1 MSFSI
6 PFDRLRRSADG
17 DTSFERSDSIL
28 QKLRRRHTRVFRHHH
43 RRAATKAIPEP
54 SKALLAAK
62 RALDIAGAAFG
73 LIVFAPLFAG
83 IAIAIKATSPGP
95 VFFRQKRYGYHNR
108 RFWIFKFR
116 TMYVDRGDARG
127 TQQTTSNDPRVTPIG
142 RILRKSSLDEL
153 PQLINVFKGDMSLVG
168 PRPHVPGMLA
178 GGMLYEQLTPYYFQR
193 HIMRPGVTGLAQV
206 AGYRGATTV
215 ALSAIERLDYDL
227 RYIATWSLW
236 LDLKI
241 IARTALRE
249 FFAGSGD

>member
-6 PFDRLRRSADG
+6 SIDRLRRTRNADA
-17 DTSFERSDSIL
+17 SFARPDSIL
-28 QKLRRRHTRVFRHHH
+28 QKLRARHSRVAHH
-43 RRAATKAIPEP
+43 RHRASHAIPEP
-54 SKALLAAK
+54 SKALLVAK
-62 RALDIAGAAFG
+62 RALDIAGAASG
-73 LIVFAPLFAG
+73 LIVFAPLFVG
-83 IAIAIKATSPGP
+83 IAVAIKATSPGP

-127 TQQTTSNDPRVTPIG
+127 TQQTTSNDPRVTPVG

-153 PQLINVFKGDMSLVG
+153 PQLINVLNGDMSLVG

-178 GGMLYEQLTPYYFQR
+178 GGMLYERLTPYYFQR
-193 HIMRPGVTGLAQV
+193 HIMRPGLTGLAQV
-206 AGYRGATTV
+206 TGYRGETTV

-241 IARTALRE
+241 IVRTAWRE
-249 FFAGSGD
+249 LSGGSGG

>member
-1 MSFSI
+1 MSLSI
-6 PFDRLRRSADG
+6 SIDRLRRAKDV
-17 DTSFERSDSIL
+17 DASFKRPDSIRE
-28 QKLRRRHTRVFRHHH
+28 KLRARNTRAFHHH
-43 RRAATKAIPEP
+43 ARTKIPEP
-54 SKALLAAK
+54 SKMLLSAK
-62 RALDIAGAAFG
+62 RALDIAGAAIG
-73 LIVFAPLFAG
+73 LAVFAPLFVS
-83 IAIAIKATSPGP
+83 IAIVIKVTSSGP

-116 TMYVDRGDARG
+116 TMYTDLGDTRG
-127 TQQTTSNDPRVTPIG
+127 TQQTVAGDPRITPIG

-153 PQLINVFKGDMSLVG
+153 PQLINVLRGDMSLVG

-178 GGMLYEQLTPYYFQR
+178 GGMLYERLTPYYFQR

-206 AGYRGATTV
+206 TGYRGETTV

-241 IARTALRE
+241 ITRTAFRE
-249 FFAGSGD
+249 MFGGSGD

>member
-6 PFDRLRRSADG
+6 SFDRLRRTHPGIPSL
-17 DTSFERSDSIL
+17 RSDALFQRS
-28 QKLRRRHTRVFRHHH
+28 RPRHARPSHLHHSRATRS
-43 RRAATKAIPEP
+43 IPEP
-54 SKALLAAK
+54 SKALLVAK
-62 RALDIAGAAFG
+62 RATDVVGAAFG
-73 LIVFAPLFAG
+73 LVVFTPLLVG
-83 IAIAIKATSPGP
+83 IAIVIKATSPGP

-116 TMYVDRGDARG
+116 TMYADLGDARG
-127 TQQTTSNDPRVTPIG
+127 TQQTVAGDPRVTPIG

-153 PQLINVFKGDMSLVG
+153 PQLINVLKGEMSLVG

-206 AGYRGATTV
+206 TGHRGATTV
-215 ALSAIERLDYDL
+215 ARSAIDRLDYDL

-241 IARTALRE
+241 IVRTAMRE
-249 FFAGSGD
+249 FFGGGGD